1 MGLVKLIFRNIDQA
15 KDLDWIYTN
24 WEISTARNFDRTKLV
39 FAEYED
45 HVNKVMKRINIDLI
59 PGKKYYG
66 RAQVVTN
73 KGAHEWVNLDV
84 FTYVA
89 NDTTDNETDLPSRIS
104 SPDVYTNSDVNNHVP
119 IGFSIK
125 CRDFDCIGDGVHIA
139 TSYWIETL
147 DHKVV
152 WSSLYNE
159 TFLNEILVDDT
170 ILNYGTVYR
179 VKAIFHSSSNDISQV
194 STRTIYV
201 QNTTIDANALRISEA
216 IKNKNFKNAAD
227 LNINLS
233 KILGADSVEIKLQT
247 YVNKSLELVKET
259 TVDLTQSPAVL
270 TLASAGLEA
279 KRVYS
284 LLLKYSN
291 SDIWISK
298 IFNTY

>member
-1 MGLVKLIFRNIDQA
+1 MGTVKLIFRNIDQA

-24 WEISTARNFDRTKLV
+24 WEISTARNFDRNKLV

-45 HVNKVMKRINIDLI
+45 HVNKVMKRVIIDLI
-59 PGKKYYG
+59 PGQKYYG

-89 NDTTDNETDLPSRIS
+89 NDTTDTETDLPSRIS
-104 SPDVYTNSDVNNHVP
+104 SPDVYTTSDVNHHVP

-152 WSSLYNE
+152 WSSLRNE
-159 TFLNEILVDDT
+159 IFLNEIFVDDT
-170 ILNYGTVYR
+170 ILNYGNIYR
-179 VKAIFHSSSNDISQV
+179 VKAMFHSSSNDVSQV

-201 QNTTIDANALRISEA
+201 QDKSNDANALRISEA
-216 IKNKNFKNAAD
+216 IKRKNFNNHD
-227 LNINLS
+227 DIVLNLS
-233 KILGADSVEIKLQT
+233 KVIGAETVTIRLQS
-247 YVNKSLELVKET
+247 YVNKSLELVNEQ
-259 TVDLTQSPAVL
+259 TVDLTQTPAVYRL
-270 TLASAGLEA
+270 PAAGLSA
-279 KRVYS
+279 KKVYS
-284 LLLKYSN
+284 LLIKYSN
-291 SDIWISK
+291 SDIWVSK